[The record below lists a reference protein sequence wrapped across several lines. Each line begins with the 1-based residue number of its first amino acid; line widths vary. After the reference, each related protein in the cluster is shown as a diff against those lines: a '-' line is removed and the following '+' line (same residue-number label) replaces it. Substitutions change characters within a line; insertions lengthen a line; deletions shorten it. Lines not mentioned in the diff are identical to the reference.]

1 MLCHSSSLGV
11 PHGKRAELYV
21 LGQTCHILYVFI
33 NDVFDIL
40 RMAKNRLARDRCIH
54 RCIQTKHSVDP
65 ITIPIESNRSIAASS
80 C

>member
-11 PHGKRAELYV
+11 PHGKRAEPYV

-40 RMAKNRLARDRCIH
+40 RMAKNRLARDRCI
-54 RCIQTKHSVDP
+54 QTKHSVDP